1 MPLIRRGLQIPN
13 FSFPGVG
20 AGDLFEAVGSIAR
33 RAEDAG
39 FDTVLVMDHFYQL
52 PALGPPDAYMLEAY
66 TLLGALAASTR
77 RANLATLVAGNTY
90 RNPALLAKMITT
102 LDVVSRGRALAGVG
116 AGWFETEHRGY
127 GFDFPPLGERLDR
140 LEEALQIL
148 HPMLRGKQPSFDG
161 HFYRASEALNEP
173 PPVRPGGPPILIGG
187 TGERRTFRLVA
198 EFADESNWV
207 CPPAEFPRKLD
218 ALKKHCSDLGRDRA
232 SIGVSWLAS
241 LVLAPTREEAEAARD
256 RFLGR
261 RGIDFSKLPERM
273 QRNINEALVLGD
285 PDTVGEF
292 LQTRVL
298 DAGLDGVIV
307 NLPADA
313 HEEGSVER
321 AGELLRRVTG

>member
-13 FSFPGVG
+13 FSFPGVAEEG
-20 AGDLFEAVGSIAR
+20 LFETVASIAR
-33 RAEDAG
+33 RAENAG

-66 TLLGALAASTR
+66 TLLGALAASTE

-116 AGWFETEHRGY
+116 AGWFEAEHRGY
-127 GFDFPPLGERLDR
+127 GFEYPPLGERLDR
-140 LEEALQIL
+140 LEEALQII
-148 HPMLRGKQPSFDG
+148 HPMLRGMRPSFEG

-207 CPPAEFPRKLD
+207 CPPTEFPRKLE
-218 ALKKHCSDLGRDRA
+218 ALEKHCGDLGRDRA

-256 RFLGR
+256 RFLAQ
-261 RGIDFSKLPERM
+261 RGIDFRSLPERM
-273 QRNINEALVLGD
+273 QRNIDEALVLGD

-292 LQTRVL
+292 LQRRVF